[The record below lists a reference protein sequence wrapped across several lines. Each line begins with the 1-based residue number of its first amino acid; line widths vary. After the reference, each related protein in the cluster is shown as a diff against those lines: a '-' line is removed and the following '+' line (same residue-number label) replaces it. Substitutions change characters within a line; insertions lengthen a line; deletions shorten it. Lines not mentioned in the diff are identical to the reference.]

1 MVASGV
7 SFDGTGNISLSTT
20 IQPNSVALATDTT
33 GNYIRIS
40 GTANEIEVS
49 GSGSEDATVT
59 IGLPNNVTI
68 SGNLTVN
75 GTTTTTDTNE
85 LHVTDPLIKL
95 AKDNTG

>member
-33 GNYIRIS
+33 GNYVSGIS

-49 GSGSEDATVT
+49 GSGSEDATVNYWFT
-59 IGLPNNVTI
+59 KQCTFQVI
-68 SGNLTVN
+68 
-75 GTTTTTDTNE
+75 
-85 LHVTDPLIKL
+85 
-95 AKDNTG
+95 